1 MQEGEG
7 KTSRKSDEIAKTPT
21 RGQTVEVTPRM
32 NATEREQANA
42 KKAKRDKKKGLE
54 DYFGTGVRVPPPSL
68 AGTPTDAV
76 GQRRRG
82 GQKEGQGDQ
91 TPQRRGENQSPRDDG
106 KKDQRGDGAA
116 STRTSKKSLTKG
128 SDDEHSRRSKKTR
141 SDDDASSPDESGE
154 GKSANLESIKG
165 LLRRK
170 GTGTPSPKEST
181 KKAGK
186 TATFA
191 EAVTKGAIAKK
202 KAPKIIHKKCVV
214 AFSVRV
220 DRGKDT
226 QAAFGKKIIAALSF
240 LQTHI
245 DKHAAFFAIDSTDS
259 SRPPIKEK
267 SDLPGF
273 QVILRRYFAIPSDR
287 AFDSVNQEGGRAI
300 RGSAVM
306 GFSTDPQKCLEEA
319 SGDLRHMGCAIF
331 FKQCQE
337 VNTVAR
343 QLLLGAPNTIEEA
356 AIRNTFDD
364 ELKLVEL
371 RLVQENNA
379 EYKYSERRLSKWIKY
394 AVVREFPAGMP
405 WEGAEEKKQKQ
416 GTNNARLAYVLHV
429 HEPDYVRMKTLLS
442 FAKEWKVWHKHW
454 GNTAF
459 TVEIPNERSS
469 QAEKTRYIRMVQTH
483 GSVQLSM
490 GAAMLDGLI
499 DADTSFSLR
508 LLPDAEGN
516 AREPTTTT
524 IREIFNLMEF
534 KGHKVWICI
543 STGLNGTTT
552 GYFSSVVQDI
562 SDHVA
567 AFIACPG
574 AQVYWWLRR
583 RGCLTEDINRL
594 IRHCFTLSQQQKV
607 TASKFLKDLGH
618 AVVDR
623 TDGDDIIQASSSVG
637 IFDLTLGLSDK
648 ERRSLASCGH
658 DAAAI
663 TFGEAKEGAIEAH
676 NFSSALSLTS
686 LRSAKK
692 GGKSASKLPAQD
704 MTLAQ
709 SVYSIGTSKVTN
721 ESDDKSDNEED
732 STEDSTEGGPKVTF
746 DGMDIVT
753 GENKQAAMLLST
765 ASMEEE
771 SRDTNKGGSDLDTG
785 NDDGSKSE
793 SNDSTWKEEEAEE
806 VSRLTTKMKTATS
819 LLHLGSEDEESDGS
833 DFGEDEQSVRSG
845 DLDLD
850 LSDYASDAQE
860 VSSGEFDAQYVKK
873 YENPKTFLHLLW
885 NTAGPTA
892 GAMRICLEIIIEELK
907 GQLIGVP
914 AEFQDLPEDLIQL
927 MYQEAGEDPDDA
939 INFIIKIHQEIGKY
953 DDDEEEVSFSH
964 VKTIQYEEIDPAPD
978 PPIDVDRDTQDA
990 SKTHGTLPGAQQ
1002 TSLAEGAVAAP
1013 ATDAGGDKEGM
1024 QSMSVAGV
1032 E

>member
-1 MQEGEG
+1 MQETDS
-7 KTSRKSDEIAKTPT
+7 KASRKSDEIAKTPT
-21 RGQTVEVTPRM
+21 RVLTAEVTPRLD
-32 NATEREQANA
+32 ATEREQANP
-42 KKAKRDKKKGLE
+42 KKAKRKGLE
-54 DYFGTGVRVPPPSL
+54 NYFGKGERVLPPSRD
-68 AGTPTDAV
+68 GTPTDAA
-76 GQRRRG
+76 GQRKVG
-82 GQKEGQGDQ
+82 GAKERHDS
-91 TPQRRGENQSPRDDG
+91 TPQRPKATGPTSEKDKRGSR
-106 KKDQRGDGAA
+106 
-116 STRTSKKSLTKG
+116 KSLTKG

-141 SDDDASSPDESGE
+141 SDDDASTPDESGE
-154 GKSANLESIKG
+154 GKSANLEAIKG
-165 LLRRK
+165 LLRKK
-170 GTGTPSPKEST
+170 GTGTPSLKDTT

-191 EAVTKGAIAKK
+191 EAVSKEKTTKQ
-202 KAPKIIHKKCVV
+202 KAPRVTHKKCVV
-214 AFSVRV
+214 AFSIRV

-226 QAAFGKKIIAALSF
+226 QAAFGKKIISALSF

-267 SDLPGF
+267 ADLPGF

-306 GFSTDPQKCLEEA
+306 GFSTDPQRCLEEA
-319 SGDLRHMGCAIF
+319 AGDLRHMGCAIF

-343 QLLLGAPNTIEEA
+343 QLLLGAPNTIEEEV
-356 AIRNTFDD
+356 IKNTFDE
-364 ELKLVEL
+364 ELKAVEL
-371 RLVQENNA
+371 RLVQDNNA
-379 EYKYSERRLSKWIKY
+379 EYRFSQRRLSQWIKY

-405 WEGAEEKKQKQ
+405 WEGAEEKKQKL

-429 HEPDYVRMKTLLS
+429 HEPDYVRMQTLLS

-469 QAEKTRYIRMVQTH
+469 QAEKTRYIQMVQTH

-490 GAAMLDGLI
+490 GAAMLEGLI
-499 DADTSFSLR
+499 DVDTSFSLR

-516 AREPTTTT
+516 AREATTTS
-524 IREIFNLMEF
+524 IREIFNLMEIQ
-534 KGHKVWICI
+534 GHKVWICV
-543 STGLNGTTT
+543 STGLNGMTT
-552 GYFSSVVQDI
+552 GYFSSVVHDI

-567 AFIACPG
+567 AFVACPG

-607 TASKFLKDLGH
+607 TASKYLKDLGH

-623 TDGDDIIQASSSVG
+623 KDGDDIIQASSSIG

-676 NFSSALSLTS
+676 NFSAALSLTS

-692 GGKSASKLPAQD
+692 GGKGVRKPPTQD
-704 MTLAQ
+704 TTLAQ

-721 ESDDKSDNEED
+721 ESDEKLDGEED
-732 STEDSTEGGPKVTF
+732 STDHSSEDGFEVTF

-753 GENKQAAMLLST
+753 GGDTQKAMLLAT
-765 ASMEEE
+765 ASMEED
-771 SRDTNKGGSDLDTG
+771 SNGDNKD
-785 NDDGSKSE
+785 
-793 SNDSTWKEEEAEE
+793 DSTSERDPNEDSPSERSDSTGQEKE
-806 VSRLTTKMKTATS
+806 VLRLTTKMKTATS
-819 LLHLGSEDEESDGS
+819 LLHLDSEDERSDGS
-833 DFGEDEQSVRSG
+833 DFGDNDMSVRSG

-850 LSDYASDAQE
+850 SSKYDSDAHE
-860 VSSGEFDAQYVKK
+860 VSSGEFDANYVKK
-873 YENPKTFLHLLW
+873 YKDPKTFLHVLW
-885 NTAGPTA
+885 NTAGPSA
-892 GAMRICLEIIIEELK
+892 GAMRICLDIINEELK
-907 GQLIGVP
+907 GQLLGVP
-914 AEFQDLPEDLIQL
+914 AEFRELPEELIQL
-927 MYQEAGEDPDDA
+927 LYQESGEDPADA
-939 INFIIKIHQEIGKY
+939 IAYISQIHQEIGKY
-953 DDDEEEVSFSH
+953 DDEEEEESLSH
-964 VKTIQYEEIDPAPD
+964 VKTIQYDELDPAPNI
-978 PPIDVDRDTQDA
+978 PMAVDGDKNEA
-990 SKTHGTLPGAQQ
+990 SKTHGTLPGAHQ
-1002 TSLAEGAVAAP
+1002 TGPAEGAVAEP

-1024 QSMSVAGV
+1024 LSMSVAGV
-1032 E
+1032 G

>member
-1 MQEGEG
+1 MQESEG
-7 KTSRKSDEIAKTPT
+7 KPSRKSDEIASTPT
-21 RGQTVEVTPRM
+21 RGQTAEVTPRL

-42 KKAKRDKKKGLE
+42 KKAKHNKKKGLE
-54 DYFGTGVRVPPPSL
+54 NYFGTGVRMPPPSL
-68 AGTPTDAV
+68 AGTPIDAA
-76 GQRRRG
+76 GKRRG
-82 GQKEGQGDQ
+82 GVHKEGKDTR
-91 TPQRRGENQSPRDDG
+91 TPQLGANSDTRDKGEDN
-106 KKDQRGDGAA
+106 QRGKSAG
-116 STRTSKKSLTKG
+116 STRKSSKKSSPKG
-128 SDDEHSRRSKKTR
+128 SDDKHSRRSKKTR
-141 SDDDASSPDESGE
+141 SDDDASSPDGSGG

-170 GTGTPSPKEST
+170 GTGTPSSKGSKGTGTLPSKEPK
-181 KKAGK
+181 KKDK
-186 TATFA
+186 KKATFA
-191 EAVTKGAIAKK
+191 EAVAKGTTTKN
-202 KAPKIIHKKCVV
+202 KAPTITHKKCVV
-214 AFSVRV
+214 AFSIRV

-240 LQTHI
+240 LQSHI

-267 SDLPGF
+267 ADLPGF
-273 QVILRRYFAIPSDR
+273 QVVLRRYFAIPNER

-306 GFSTDPQKCLEEA
+306 GFSVDPQKCLDEA
-319 SGDLRHMGCAIF
+319 AGDLRHMGCAIY

-343 QLLLGAPNTIEEA
+343 QLLLGAPNTIEEEV
-356 AIRNTFDD
+356 IRSTLDD

-371 RLVQENNA
+371 RLVKENNA
-379 EYKYSERRLSKWIKY
+379 EYKYSERQLSKWLKY

-442 FAKEWKVWHKHW
+442 FAKAWKVWHKHW

-469 QAEKTRYIRMVQTH
+469 QAEKTRYIQMVQTH

-490 GAAMLDGLI
+490 GAAMLEGLI

-516 AREPTTTT
+516 ARDAT
-524 IREIFNLMEF
+524 ITSVREIFDLMEIQ
-534 KGHKVWICI
+534 GHKVWICI
-543 STGLNGTTT
+543 STGSNGSTT
-552 GYFSSVVQDI
+552 GYFSSVVQAI

-583 RGCLTEDINRL
+583 RGCLTEDVNRL

-607 TASKFLKDLGH
+607 TASKYLKDLGH

-623 TDGDDIIQASSSVG
+623 TDGDDIIQASSAVG

-663 TFGEAKEGAIEAH
+663 TFGEAKDGAIEAH

-692 GGKSASKLPAQD
+692 GGKGASKPPAQD
-704 MTLAQ
+704 LTLAQ
-709 SVYSIGTSKVTN
+709 SVYSIGTSRVTN
-721 ESDDKSDNEED
+721 ESEEKIDGDD
-732 STEDSTEGGPKVTF
+732 DSTEGGSSVNPIF
-746 DGMDIVT
+746 DLA
-753 GENKQAAMLLST
+753 K
-765 ASMEEE
+765 
-771 SRDTNKGGSDLDTG
+771 
-785 NDDGSKSE
+785 
-793 SNDSTWKEEEAEE
+793 
-806 VSRLTTKMKTATS
+806 
-819 LLHLGSEDEESDGS
+819 
-833 DFGEDEQSVRSG
+833 
-845 DLDLD
+845 
-850 LSDYASDAQE
+850 
-860 VSSGEFDAQYVKK
+860 
-873 YENPKTFLHLLW
+873 
-885 NTAGPTA
+885 
-892 GAMRICLEIIIEELK
+892 
-907 GQLIGVP
+907 
-914 AEFQDLPEDLIQL
+914 
-927 MYQEAGEDPDDA
+927 
-939 INFIIKIHQEIGKY
+939 FI
-953 DDDEEEVSFSH
+953 
-964 VKTIQYEEIDPAPD
+964 
-978 PPIDVDRDTQDA
+978 
-990 SKTHGTLPGAQQ
+990 
-1002 TSLAEGAVAAP
+1002 
-1013 ATDAGGDKEGM
+1013 
-1024 QSMSVAGV
+1024 
-1032 E
+1032 